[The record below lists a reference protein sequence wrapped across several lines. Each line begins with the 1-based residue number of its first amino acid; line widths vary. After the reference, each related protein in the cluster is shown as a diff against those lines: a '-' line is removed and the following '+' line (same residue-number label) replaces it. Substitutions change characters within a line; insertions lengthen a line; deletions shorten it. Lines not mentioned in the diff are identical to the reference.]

1 MKITRKV
8 RLFPD
13 FTWSDLRLAAD
24 EGKLDEIVISGD
36 NLPLILKDGQD
47 IGLDVGKDEKG
58 RIYFIF
64 HNLMEE
70 DHVMNENWTNKGGWA
85 ATEMRRYANERVF
98 QLLPD
103 DLQEAIRPTRIIQ
116 VMDGERIETEDK
128 LFCLSYTQVFGGNFK
143 ENHEP
148 EDTQI
153 DIFKTEKDRV
163 KQRDGETWHWWL
175 RSAYNASIFGYVDSN
190 GYSGGNIADNSYGV
204 ALGFCL

>member
-24 EGKLDEIVISGD
+24 EGRLDEIVISGD
-36 NLPLILKDGQD
+36 YLPLILKDGQD
-47 IGLDVGKDEKG
+47 IGLDVGKDKKG

-64 HNLMEE
+64 HNLMAK
-70 DHVMNENWTNKGGWA
+70 DHVMNWNWTNKGGWEA
-85 ATEMRRYANERVF
+85 SEMRRYVNEEVF

-128 LFCLSYTQVFGGNFK
+128 LFCLSFTQVFGGNFK
-143 ENHEP
+143 KNHEP

-163 KQRDGETWHWWL
+163 KQRDGKTWYWWL
-175 RSAYNASIFGYVDSN
+175 RSATSASPFGYVYISGDSGASTAN
-190 GYSGGNIADNSYGV
+190 ASYGV